1 MKKSPDHGKYF
12 TSQEFN
18 NLTVDILVARLAE
31 AKLTAKN
38 DIANFGEKT
47 GFDEKLKILIKK
59 VTSNKKNLN
68 EL

>member
-1 MKKSPDHGKYF
+1 MKKSPDHDKYF

-18 NLTVDILVARLAE
+18 NLTVDNLVARLAE

-59 VTSNKKNLN
+59 LLQIKKI
-68 EL
+68 

>member
-18 NLTVDILVARLAE
+18 NLTVDNFVARLAE

-59 VTSNKKNLN
+59 LLQIKKI
-68 EL
+68 

>member
-1 MKKSPDHGKYF
+1 MKKSPDHDKYF

-18 NLTVDILVARLAE
+18 NWTVDNFVARLAE

-59 VTSNKKNLN
+59 LLQIKKI
-68 EL
+68 